1 MGQKF
6 QSTGGAAVGKK
17 KHFGAQ
23 EESKKENKDFIASEE
38 LKPEMKL
45 NGFIVNQY
53 LSKVARMIQDKGYDC
68 MIVDTDGESIAHLA
82 VQENR
87 VMLTDNLK
95 LFNKKITIPRG
106 CLHFKAKPL
115 CKFSTLKA

>member
-38 LKPEMKL
+38 LKPEMKV
-45 NGFIVNQY
+45 NGFIVN
-53 LSKVARMIQDKGYDC
+53 
-68 MIVDTDGESIAHLA
+68 
-82 VQENR
+82 
-87 VMLTDNLK
+87 
-95 LFNKKITIPRG
+95 
-106 CLHFKAKPL
+106 
-115 CKFSTLKA
+115 